1 MEALIIYP
9 ETKEQMAVLKAVAKA
24 LKVKTET
31 EKSPY
36 NPEFVKM
43 IKMAEKRAN
52 FKTIDPNDVWG
63 SLGLK

>member
-9 ETKEQMAVLKAVAKA
+9 ENKEQMAALKAVAKA
-24 LKVKTET
+24 LKVKTKI
-31 EKSPY
+31 EKSSY

-43 IKMAEKRAN
+43 IEMAEKRAN

-63 SLGLK
+63 SLRLK